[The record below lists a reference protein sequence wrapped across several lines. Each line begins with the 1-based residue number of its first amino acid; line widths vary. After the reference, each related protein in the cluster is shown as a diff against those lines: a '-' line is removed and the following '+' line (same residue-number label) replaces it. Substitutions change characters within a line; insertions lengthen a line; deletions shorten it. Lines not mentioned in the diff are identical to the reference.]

1 MGVNDTKMAIQA
13 PCAIAV
19 FDKKKKKEVIVFPS
33 VDCGY
38 NCETCG
44 WNPCEKERR
53 LRDGVWQPVHMRI
66 NPETGKRVPLE
77 NVEQLCFHYT

>member
-1 MGVNDTKMAIQA
+1 MGANDTKMAIQA

-19 FDKKKKKEVIVFPS
+19 YDKKKKKEVIVFPS
-33 VDCGY
+33 VDCEY

-53 LRDGVWQPVHMRI
+53 LRDGVWQPVYMRT
-66 NPETGKRVPLE
+66 NLETGKRVQLIG
-77 NVEQLCFHYT
+77 VEQLCFKYT